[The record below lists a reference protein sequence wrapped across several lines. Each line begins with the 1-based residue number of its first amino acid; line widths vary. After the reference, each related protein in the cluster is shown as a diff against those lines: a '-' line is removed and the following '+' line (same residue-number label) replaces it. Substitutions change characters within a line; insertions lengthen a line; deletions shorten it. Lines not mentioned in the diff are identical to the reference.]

1 MLITCHNCATSY
13 EVEPSSLGPTG
24 RSVRCARCGQVW
36 FAANTAAL
44 AEIADEHRAEVAA
57 FTGADGTDGLPDGGA
72 LAASDPSGTEPDWNS
87 PEGGGNGSS
96 DGSLDTSLDASL
108 AADAGQPPEDPV
120 TIEDAPTL
128 APTDAPEAATTEIP
142 GPEHI
147 ESVAT
152 RRLRNRKKRRG
163 AWPMPGIGTAIL
175 ALVAV
180 NMALLAWRTDVVRA
194 MPQTASLYA
203 AIGLPVNLRGLTFNN
218 LTTTVEAQD
227 GVQVL
232 VVDGTIINATSRMI
246 EVPRL
251 RFSVRNE
258 KGGEVY
264 TWTAQPPKA
273 LLAPGEALPFRSRLA
288 SPPRDAHQ
296 VLVRFFNRRDLAS
309 GVQ

>member
-57 FTGADGTDGLPDGGA
+57 FTGVDGTDGLPDGGA
-72 LAASDPSGTEPDWNS
+72 LAASDPPGTERDWTS
-87 PEGGGNGSS
+87 PEGSGN
-96 DGSLDTSLDASL
+96 GSLDTSLDASL
-108 AADAGQPPEDPV
+108 AADAGQLPEEPV

-128 APTDAPEAATTEIP
+128 APTDAPEAAAAEIP
-142 GPEHI
+142 GPEDI

-152 RRLRNRKKRRG
+152 RRLRNRKKRRS